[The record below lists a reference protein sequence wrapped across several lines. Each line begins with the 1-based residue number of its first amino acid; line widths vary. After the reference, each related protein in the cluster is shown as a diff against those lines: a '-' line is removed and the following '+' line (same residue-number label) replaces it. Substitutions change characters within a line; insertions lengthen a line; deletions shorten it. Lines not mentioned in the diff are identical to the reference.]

1 MTPERPG
8 RHGHAD
14 PQPTATYRLQLRP
27 GFGLDEAAAL
37 VPYLAD
43 LGISHMYLSP
53 VFEAV
58 PGSEHGYDVT
68 DPTAIRAEL
77 GGRPALDRLRAAL
90 DEHGLG
96 LLLDIV
102 PNHQAAHWCNPT
114 WWALLAEG
122 PDGPAARVFDVDW
135 SGGPDHPA
143 GTMLLPVLGAPLDEL
158 VAGGDLALALGDR
171 GPELRYGEHRFPL
184 REGTAPEDLDPGG
197 ATLAGPALVAAVLER
212 QHYRL
217 AHWRGG
223 ADGLSYR
230 RFFDV
235 TALAG
240 VRVEDPEVFERT
252 HALVAEL
259 VRDGVVQG
267 LRVDHVDGL
276 ADPDG
281 YLERLAALTDGT
293 WVVVEK
299 ILERGEWLPS
309 TWSVDGTTGYEG
321 GALLVGAL
329 TDARGPEGPLAVLA
343 DVAGEAR
350 SWPEVVDE
358 AKAEVV
364 DRLFGPEVQRL
375 AAAFAAATGV
385 SGPADLRAAVAA
397 LVASLDRYRLYPP
410 PAGPLDEATAA
421 DLAEAV
427 ARAACGAP
435 AQADLLR
442 RLADVLVEGS
452 GGEAGLEARRRLG
465 QVTGAVAAK
474 GVEDTALYRWVAFP
488 ASGDVGS
495 APWPPDRS
503 ADEVVEFAQRSTAWP
518 QGLVAG
524 STHDAKRSE
533 DVRARLALLPE
544 LGDEW
549 AADVRRWDGRLR
561 ALDRTGE
568 VDGLPRLVLVQTLV
582 GAWPLEAERLRR
594 HLEKAL
600 REAKRRT
607 SWREPDDAYEGAVR
621 GLVDAVFADAGL
633 LDELARRAAS
643 LRLPGRVNALAL
655 LLGRVLLPGVPDVY
669 QGNELW
675 RLDLTDPDNRRP
687 VDWDRRRRLL
697 DRARTAGAEEVWPE
711 PDDDEAAGL
720 AKLWLLH
727 RALAV
732 RRAHADAFSGRAVGL
747 RVHGP
752 AARHVL
758 GLCRGD
764 EVVGVLPRFPLAL
777 AREGGWRDTAVELP
791 PGEWEDALVA
801 GRGWSGA
808 APVPVA
814 ELLARFPVALLTRR
828 ARPAGV

>member
-1 MTPERPG
+1 MRF
-8 RHGHAD
+8 GHAD

-27 GFGLDEAAAL
+27 GFGLVEAAAL
-37 VPYLAD
+37 VPYLAG
-43 LGISHMYLSP
+43 LGVSHLYLSP

-68 DPTAIRAEL
+68 DPTEIRAEL
-77 GGRPALDRLRAAL
+77 GGRPALDRLRATL

-102 PNHQAAHWCNPT
+102 PNHQAAHWRNPT
-114 WWALLAEG
+114 WWDLLAEG
-122 PDGPAARVFDVDW
+122 PDGRAARVFDVDW
-135 SGGPDHPA
+135 SGGAGHPA
-143 GTMLLPVLGAPLDEL
+143 GTMLLPLLGEPLDDL
-158 VAGGDLALALGDR
+158 VARGDLCLACGAR
-171 GPELRYGEHRFPL
+171 GPEVRYGEHRFPL
-184 REGTAPEDLDPGG
+184 REGTAPDGLGSGG
-197 ATLAGPALVAAVLER
+197 ATRAEPKVVAAVLDR

-217 AHWRGG
+217 AHWRDD
-223 ADGLSYR
+223 ADGLSHR

-235 TALAG
+235 TELVG

-259 VRDGVVQG
+259 VRDGIVQG

-276 ADPDG
+276 ADPGG

-299 ILERGEWLPS
+299 ILEWGEWLPA
-309 TWSVDGTTGYEG
+309 TWSADGTTGYEG

-329 TDARGPEGPLAVLA
+329 TDSRGADGQLAVLM
-343 DVAGEAR
+343 DVTGEYR
-350 SWPEVVDE
+350 PWPEVVDE

-364 DRLFGPEVQRL
+364 DRLFGPEVRRL
-375 AAAFAAATGV
+375 AAAFAAATGSPGTDDIRV
-385 SGPADLRAAVAA
+385 ATAA

-410 PAGPLDEATAA
+410 PVGPVDTATAA
-421 DLAEAV
+421 DLGVAV
-427 ARAACGAP
+427 ARAAHRAP
-435 AQADLLR
+435 AHAGLLG
-442 RLADVLVEGS
+442 RLAEVVAEGS

-495 APWPPDRS
+495 APWPPGRT
-503 ADEVVEFAQRSTAWP
+503 AEEVVEFATRSTAWP
-518 QGLVAG
+518 RGLVAG

-544 LGDEW
+544 LGGEW
-549 AADVRRWDGRLR
+549 VTDLRRWNHRLR
-561 ALDRTGE
+561 ALDPTGE
-568 VDGLPRLVLVQTLV
+568 VDGLARLALLQNLV
-582 GAWPLEAERLRR
+582 GAWPLEAERLQRY
-594 HLEKAL
+594 LGKAL

-607 SWREPDDAYEGAVR
+607 SWRDPDDRYEGAVHD
-621 GLVDAVFADAGL
+621 LVDAVFADADL
-633 LDELARRAAS
+633 LDELAGRATS
-643 LRLPGRVNALAL
+643 LRVPGQVNALAL
-655 LLGRVLLPGVPDVY
+655 VLGRVLLPGLPDVY

-687 VDWDRRRRLL
+687 VDWERRGRLL
-697 DRARTAGAEEVWPE
+697 DRVRTAVAEAVWPE
-711 PDDDEAAGL
+711 PADEEAAGL

-732 RRAHADAFSGRAVGL
+732 RRDHADAFSGRTVGL
-747 RVHGP
+747 RTGGP
-752 AARHVL
+752 AERHVL
-758 GLCRGD
+758 GLSRGD
-764 EVVGVLPRFPLAL
+764 QVAGVVPRFPLAL
-777 AREGGWRDTAVELP
+777 AGDGGWRDTSVELP
-791 PGEWEDALVA
+791 PGAWEDALVPE
-801 GRGWSGA
+801 RVWSGA

-814 ELLARFPVALLTRR
+814 ELLADFPVALLTRR
-828 ARPAGV
+828 ARPAAV

>member
-1 MTPERPG
+1 MTPERRG
-8 RHGHAD
+8 RSGHAD

-37 VPYLAD
+37 VPYLAG
-43 LGISHMYLSP
+43 LGISHVYLSP

-68 DPTAIRAEL
+68 DPTSIRAEL

-90 DEHGLG
+90 DEQGLG

-102 PNHQAAHWCNPT
+102 PNHQAAHWRNPD

-122 PDGPAARVFDVDW
+122 PDGPAGPLFDVDW
-135 SGGPDHPA
+135 SGGAAHPP
-143 GTMLLPVLGAPLDEL
+143 GTLLLPVLGGPLDEL
-158 VAGGDLALALGDR
+158 VAGGDLAFADGEH
-171 GPELRYGEHRFPL
+171 GPALRYGDHRFPL
-184 REGTAPEDLDPGG
+184 RDGTVPEGWHPGGTAVAE
-197 ATLAGPALVAAVLER
+197 PAVVAAVLER

-217 AHWRGG
+217 AHWRDG
-223 ADGLSYR
+223 ADGLSHR

-235 TALAG
+235 TGLVG
-240 VRVEDPEVFERT
+240 VRVEDREVFERT

-276 ADPDG
+276 ADPGG
-281 YLERLAALTDGT
+281 YLDRLAALTDGT

-309 TWSVDGTTGYEG
+309 TWSADGTTGYEG

-329 TDARGPEGPLAVLA
+329 TDARGA
-343 DVAGEAR
+343 DTQVALVAEVTGEAR
-350 SWPEVVDE
+350 PWPEVVDE

-364 DRLFGPEVQRL
+364 DRLFGPEVHRL
-375 AAAFAAATGV
+375 AAAFA
-385 SGPADLRAAVAA
+385 PALDTPDTVDLRPAVAA

-410 PAGPLDEATAA
+410 PVGPVDASTAA
-421 DLAEAV
+421 ALDEAV
-427 ARAACGAP
+427 ARAAARAP
-435 AQADLLR
+435 AQAGLLG
-442 RLADVLVEGS
+442 RLAEVLVDGS

-495 APWPPDRS
+495 APWPPDRTPE
-503 ADEVVEFAQRSTAWP
+503 EVVEFAGRSTAWL

-544 LGDEW
+544 LGEEW
-549 AADVRRWDGRLR
+549 AADLRRWDRRLQ
-561 ALDRTGE
+561 AMDPTGE
-568 VDGLPRLVLVQTLV
+568 VDGLARLVLLQTLV
-582 GAWPLEAERLRR
+582 GAWPLQVERLHRY
-594 HLEKAL
+594 LEKAL

-607 SWREPDDAYEGAVR
+607 SWREPDDAYEGAVHD
-621 GLVDAVFADAGL
+621 LVDAVSADDGL

-643 LRLPGRVNALAL
+643 LRVPGHVNALAL

-669 QGNELW
+669 QGNEVW
-675 RLDLTDPDNRRP
+675 RLDLTDPDNRRS
-687 VDWDRRRRLL
+687 VDWSRRRRLL
-697 DRARTAGAEEVWPE
+697 DRARTATVEDVWPE
-711 PDDDEAAGL
+711 PDDEEAAGL
-720 AKLWLLH
+720 AKLWLLR

-732 RRAHADAFSGRAVGL
+732 RRDHADAFSGRVEGL
-747 RVHGP
+747 RVRGP
-752 AARHVL
+752 AGRHVL
-758 GLCRGD
+758 GLSRGD
-764 EVVGVLPRFPLAL
+764 QVLGVLPRFPVAL
-777 AREGGWRDTAVELP
+777 ARDGGWRDTTVELP
-791 PGEWEDALVA
+791 AGEWEDALVP
-801 GRGWSGA
+801 GRSWSGA
-808 APVPVA
+808 APVPA
-814 ELLARFPVALLTRR
+814 EELLVSFPVALLLRR
-828 ARPAGV
+828 ARPVGV